1 MVHLP
6 VTRRILRKARYGFGN
21 IHCCRFTTNAWDIVS
36 RCDGALWSSS
46 TVVLLFTAGLSVE
59 GGSRCAARQGP
70 TGLILIGAGGS
81 HSSTEVRPTCSNYTM
96 GCCLVLMNC
105 QKAIWE
111 GRISSLLGSAAL
123 RPTVTG
129 QAGKTMPALFRTR
142 QIHLRL
148 MSSPTLLM
156 FGLSRKTL
164 TLGFTKYDHE
174 KG

>member
-81 HSSTEVRPTCSNYTM
+81 HSSTEVRPTCSNYAM
-96 GCCLVLMNC
+96 GCCLVLMSC
-105 QKAIWE
+105 QMAIWE
-111 GRISSLLGSAAL
+111 GRIFFCYWGVQPYDLQSPAKPVRRCLLYLG
-123 RPTVTG
+123 
-129 QAGKTMPALFRTR
+129 PAKF
-142 QIHLRL
+142 I
-148 MSSPTLLM
+148 S
-156 FGLSRKTL
+156 
-164 TLGFTKYDHE
+164 D
-174 KG
+174 